1 LEREIE
7 ARRSFVLLV
16 PPLSLKTKNTRPS
29 KTKTTPSPQTFVLPL
44 FLPYC
49 PFPHPYKQE
58 LGVTILE
65 DLARQRDT
73 ILHARGA
80 LHGADD
86 GIARAR
92 KLLSTMSRRIATNRL
107 LMGGIVA
114 TLLGA
119 IILLITVK
127 LRRH

>member
-1 LEREIE
+1 MLNKQINLAFLLFPRTPW
-7 ARRSFVLLV
+7 FVFSTHS
-16 PPLSLKTKNTRPS
+16 PPNT
-29 KTKTTPSPQTFVLPL
+29 T
-44 FLPYC
+44 
-49 PFPHPYKQE
+49 QE

-65 DLARQRDT
+65 DLARQRET

>member
-1 LEREIE
+1 MSTALCGREGKKP
-7 ARRSFVLLV
+7 RRR
-16 PPLSLKTKNTRPS
+16 PRLKT
-29 KTKTTPSPQTFVLPL
+29 TTPGKKTETPAPNKTNP
-44 FLPYC
+44 
-49 PFPHPYKQE
+49 QE

-65 DLARQRDT
+65 DLARQRET
-73 ILHARGA
+73 ILHARST

-92 KLLSTMSRRIATNRL
+92 KLLSTMSRRITTNRL

-114 TLLGA
+114 TLVGA
-119 IILLITVK
+119 IILLIAVK